1 MGKGGG
7 RPARREVKRE
17 GQKGSG
23 KRGYERG
30 SGGGGV
36 GGLRR
41 HRVKEE
47 GETGQKLLEKEAG
60 VEWKEFSDS
69 ERDKV
74 VD

>member
-30 SGGGGV
+30 GGGL

-41 HRVKEE
+41 DRVKEE
-47 GETGQKLLEKEAG
+47 GETGQKLLEKEAR

>member
-30 SGGGGV
+30 G